1 MKMAIEEAKKASL
14 IGEVPIGAV
23 LVKDNKI
30 VSSAHNMPIKLN
42 DPSAHAEIN
51 VLRDAGEKIGNYR
64 LNECDLYVTLEPCL
78 MCFGACIHARIN
90 NLIYASDD
98 PKSGV
103 ITSNLNLA
111 DETFL
116 NHKISITK
124 GVLSEESSQLLKAF
138 FKERR
143 VKN

>member
-1 MKMAIEEAKKASL
+1 MTI
-14 IGEVPIGAV
+14 
-23 LVKDNKI
+23 N
-30 VSSAHNMPIKLN
+30 HNYYLDLAFKQ
-42 DPSAHAEIN
+42 AEIN
-51 VLRDAGEKIGNYR
+51 LGKTKLNPSVGSVLVQNNSVISSGYTSINGRPHAEANALKNNLDYKNS
-64 LNECDLYVTLEPCL
+64 DLYVTLEPCL

-124 GVLSEESSQLLKAF
+124 GVLSEESSQLLKDF

>member
-1 MKMAIEEAKKASL
+1 MNSKAEKDIRFMKMAIEEAKKASL

-64 LNECDLYVTLEPCL
+64 LNAVSYTHLTLPTT
-78 MCFGACIHARIN
+78 R
-90 NLIYASDD
+90 
-98 PKSGV
+98 
-103 ITSNLNLA
+103 
-111 DETFL
+111 
-116 NHKISITK
+116 
-124 GVLSEESSQLLKAF
+124 
-138 FKERR
+138 
-143 VKN
+143 